1 MQIKVLPSPVGL
13 FLFGGMSKE
22 RKPIL
27 PKSDGKPV
35 KSNLTQL
42 DRIKAYYIDG
52 IKLDKA
58 DETYRRRLQ
67 VINHW
72 FEEGITMS
80 EARNKLQREDKFSAG
95 EANKTVLAA
104 MDLYGQIGKTSRE
117 GLRNLLT
124 NHYLR
129 LAKLAEAEKNA
140 FVAGQLL
147 ERAARLNNLSEIQ
160 EKKKKGRIKSISYSR
175 NPDVLK
181 KNEEERAG

>member
-1 MQIKVLPSPVGL
+1 
-13 FLFGGMSKE
+13 
-22 RKPIL
+22 
-27 PKSDGKPV
+27 
-35 KSNLTQL
+35 
-42 DRIKAYYIDG
+42 
-52 IKLDKA
+52 
-58 DETYRRRLQ
+58 
-67 VINHW
+67 
-72 FEEGITMS
+72 MS